1 MPTTDLWGV
10 WRDLDRIKSNTRHP
24 LFADFWQTTLT
35 TLESALASPLTTEGS
50 GAARVRSVSEIMQS
64 HALAYPLTGDDRQAE
79 RALEALEIIRTEPC
93 EWNFIEHNEM
103 YPQDTADLMTA
114 EITKSCAS
122 TVSWLWPLLTDT
134 QRHTYLTMIADRGG
148 QPIYNGAKAGCWWG
162 NALNSNWTAVLN
174 SGLAF
179 AALLPLAVSDSPL
192 PQQLYRKGEG
202 LRDPQGLGV
211 RKTWLAF
218 ARARTLEMLDLA
230 AEEAAG
236 IEGAG
241 YWLYC
246 FGSLQDVV
254 HANLNLT
261 GENLFEHPFWQQASR
276 FLPYLALPDF
286 SAWVNYA
293 DTAYQGCGGSYF
305 FHGLASQTGDP
316 LAQWYGSELL
326 RREGKP
332 SWKNLVYYNPDIPEQ
347 PLTQEPTCRFFK
359 SIHLASFRSD
369 WSDDAT
375 YMFFK
380 GGSNAWSHT
389 HLDLNSFFL
398 TSRGER
404 LATEP
409 GPEPYTLAYWHSI
422 QPVVSTA
429 HHNCIVVDGAQ
440 QRVPAQYAM
449 SYDLEEA
456 GDCYS
461 RLSDHVSTDWLEMI
475 RGDATTAYGD
485 QLSRAWRDIVYLKP
499 DVFVIFDD
507 LAGHPVRAQRNFEW
521 MLHSECELH
530 DIEVPSLPLVSS
542 PVSSPVSSHPLPET
556 VGGLMGEGR
565 PQGGVRDDAAEGRR
579 EGGVRAAIEARGTKA
594 SLFIQPLFPKLWEH
608 KYVPGR
614 TVPRADNK
622 CLNAVSIRPYWHHKW
637 NVDPTKSPFPHWDQR
652 GDCEPLFDNNCQ
664 YLIVLSAVASGQ
676 PPPYTLEPLQ
686 SGAAKGVRLHS
697 EQEDFIVLFNPSGE
711 AVELAGL
718 QTDAEKL
725 VLRLR
730 GDAVDHVAIG
740 GKQVIWRGK
749 PLSQGA

>member
-1 MPTTDLWGV
+1 MPTTTTDLWGL
-10 WRDLDRIKSNTRHP
+10 WRDLDRIRSNTRHP
-24 LFADFWQTTLT
+24 LFADFWRSTLT
-35 TLESALASPLTTEGS
+35 TLESALASPLTTEGE
-50 GAARVRSVSEIMQS
+50 GAARVRSVSESMQS
-64 HALAYPLTGDDRQAE
+64 HAFAYPLTGDDRHAE
-79 RALEALEIIRTEPC
+79 RALEALELIRAEPC
-93 EWNFIEHNEM
+93 QWNFIEHNEM

-114 EITKSCAS
+114 EITKSCAN
-122 TVSWLWPLLTDT
+122 TVSWLWPILTEA
-134 QRHTYLTMIADRGG
+134 QRSTYIAMIADRGG

-179 AALLPLAVSDSPL
+179 AALLRVGAAVPDAQQSRPGRSAPRETEDWL
-192 PQQLYRKGEG
+192 P
-202 LRDPQGLGV
+202 
-211 RKTWLAF
+211 F
-218 ARARTLEMLDLA
+218 ARARTIEMLDLA

-246 FGSLQDVV
+246 FGSLQDLVQ
-254 HANLNLT
+254 ALRNIT
-261 GENLFEHPFWQQASR
+261 SEDLFEHLFWQHASR

-293 DTAYQGCGGSYF
+293 DTGYHGLGGSYF
-305 FHGLASQTGDP
+305 FHGVASQTGDP
-316 LAQWYGSELL
+316 LAQWYANELL
-326 RREGKP
+326 RRESKP
-332 SWKNLVYYNPDIPEQ
+332 TWKNLVYYNSEIPEQ
-347 PLTQEPTCRFFK
+347 PLAQEPPCRFFK

-375 YMFFK
+375 HLLFK

-429 HHNCIVVDGAQ
+429 QHNCIVVDGAH

-507 LAGHPVRAQRNFEW
+507 LVGHPVRCQRNFEW

-530 DIEVPSLPLVSS
+530 DVDLDRVGRSSKIAAVSAWGKFSTCRRS
-542 PVSSPVSSHPLPET
+542 PGANFQVCPTRL
-556 VGGLMGEGR
+556 
-565 PQGGVRDDAAEGRR
+565 
-579 EGGVRAAIEARGTKA
+579 IEARGPKA
-594 SLFIQPLFPKLWEH
+594 SLFIQPLFPALWEH
-608 KYVPGR
+608 KYVAGR
-614 TVPRADNK
+614 TVPHAKNK
-622 CLNAVSIRPYWHHKW
+622 PLNAVSIRPYWHHKW
-637 NVDPTKSPFPHWDQR
+637 NVDPTKSPYPHWDAR
-652 GDCEPLFDNNCQ
+652 NDCQPLFDNTCQ
-664 YLIVLSAVASGQ
+664 YLIVLSAVAAGE

-686 SGAAKGVRLHS
+686 SGTAKGVHLSS
-697 EQEDFIVLFNPSGE
+697 EQEEFIVLFNPNGE
-711 AVELAGL
+711 SVQLGDLA
-718 QTDAEKL
+718 TDAKKL

-730 GDAVDHVAIG
+730 GEAVDHAAIG
-740 GKQVIWRGK
+740 GKQVTWRRAASRPPK
-749 PLSQGA
+749 APLPSRSEGEGLG